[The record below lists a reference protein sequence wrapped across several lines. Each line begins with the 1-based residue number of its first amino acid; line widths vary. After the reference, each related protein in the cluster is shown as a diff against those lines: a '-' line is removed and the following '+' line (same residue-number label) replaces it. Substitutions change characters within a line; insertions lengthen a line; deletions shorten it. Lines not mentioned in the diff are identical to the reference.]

1 MKADERRN
9 AIMGILIKEKRAIKG
24 TTLAEN
30 FNVTRQIIVKDIA
43 ILRAKGNNI
52 IATPDGYMINDDNSR
67 VKSIIAVKHNDDEM
81 FNEMEIVVKYGGIIE
96 DVIVEHPIYGEICG
110 ALRIKNL
117 NDLNKF
123 RASLEDIKAKPL
135 SVLTDGIHLH
145 TISAD
150 SDENMQLIKDELKE
164 KGFITI
170 SGRVNKK
177 YFLERTCYGVAE
189 KER

>member
-96 DVIVEHPIYGEICG
+96 DVIVEHPIYGEIFKS
-110 ALRIKNL
+110 LRIKNL

-164 KGFITI
+164 KGFI
-170 SGRVNKK
+170 
-177 YFLERTCYGVAE
+177 L
-189 KER
+189 

>member
-81 FNEMEIVVKYGGIIE
+81 FRNSGI
-96 DVIVEHPIYGEICG
+96 
-110 ALRIKNL
+110 
-117 NDLNKF
+117 
-123 RASLEDIKAKPL
+123 
-135 SVLTDGIHLH
+135 GIAMGN
-145 TISAD
+145 SC
-150 SDENMQLIKDELKE
+150 EELKE
-164 KGFITI
+164 FADYITL
-170 SGRVNKK
+170 SNDDN
-177 YFLERTCYGVAE
+177 GVLKALQNLL
-189 KER
+189 

>member
-9 AIMGILIKEKRAIKG
+9 AIMGILMKEKRAIKG

-150 SDENMQLIKDELKE
+150 SDENMQLIKNELKE
-164 KGFITI
+164 KGFI
-170 SGRVNKK
+170 
-177 YFLERTCYGVAE
+177 L
-189 KER
+189 